1 MNTENTLYVSERK
14 DWRAWLAKHHKT
26 DSEIWL
32 VYYRKE
38 TGKPRISYNDAVE
51 EALCYGW
58 IDSTVHKLDD
68 ERFAQRFSPRKKTS
82 SLSQSNLERIR
93 KLIRQKKMTADG
105 LAAIAHV
112 YNPEKDKQEELVI
125 PPDILKPLQENKQ
138 AWENFRQ
145 FPESYRRIRIAYIE
159 SRKSH
164 SQAEFQNSLANFIKM
179 TAKNKRIGFVKELQQ
194 SRYR

>member
-1 MNTENTLYVSERK
+1 MNAENTLYVSERK

-26 DSEIWL
+26 DKEIWL

-51 EALCYGW
+51 EALCFGW

-82 SLSQSNLERIR
+82 SLSQSNIERIR

-112 YNPEKDKQEELVI
+112 YNPEQDQAEELVI
-125 PPDILKPLQENKQ
+125 PPDILESLQANEQ
-138 AWENFRQ
+138 AWENFQR
-145 FPESYRRIRIAYIE
+145 FPESYRRIRIAYIA

-164 SQAEFQNSLANFIKM
+164 SQEEFQKSLANFIKM
-179 TAKNKRIGFVKELQQ
+179 TAQNKRFGFVKELQ
-194 SRYR
+194 

>member
-1 MNTENTLYVSERK
+1 MNAENTLYVSDRK

-26 DSEIWL
+26 DKEIWL

-38 TGKPRISYNDAVE
+38 TGKPRICYNDAVE

-82 SLSQSNLERIR
+82 SLSQSNIERIR

-112 YNPEKDKQEELVI
+112 YNPEQYQAEELVI
-125 PPDILKPLQENKQ
+125 PPDILQPLQANKQ
-138 AWENFRQ
+138 AWGNFQQ
-145 FPESYRRIRIAYIE
+145 FPESYRRIRIAYIA

-164 SQAEFQNSLANFIKM
+164 SQEEFQKSLANFIKM
-179 TAKNKRIGFVKELQQ
+179 TAQNKRIGFVKELQ
-194 SRYR
+194 